1 MRQRPLIPGNRTFIS
16 RLDDFST
23 LLRYLSPLAG
33 EKSQMSDV
41 VEIYSARGDQSI
53 REGALDYS
61 NTITTKGQA
70 EADAVDRCKRDRTVR
85 KIAYY
90 IVRDDGSFK
99 TLFAYDNPE
108 PVSLISDRARRQ
120 MADPAP
126 RMKGKPPSAK
136 SKKKPKLVDR
146 LIDALKE

>member
-1 MRQRPLIPGNRTFIS
+1 
-16 RLDDFST
+16 
-23 LLRYLSPLAG
+23 
-33 EKSQMSDV
+33 MSDV

-53 REGALDYS
+53 RDGALDYS
-61 NTITTKGQA
+61 STITTKGQA

-99 TLFAYDNPE
+99 TLFSYENPE
-108 PVSLISDRARRQ
+108 PVSLISDRACRQ

-126 RMKGKPPSAK
+126 RMKGKPPSKA
-136 SKKKPKLVDR
+136 KKKPKLVDR

>member
-1 MRQRPLIPGNRTFIS
+1 
-16 RLDDFST
+16 
-23 LLRYLSPLAG
+23 
-33 EKSQMSDV
+33 MSDV

-53 REGALDYS
+53 RDGALDYS

-70 EADAVDRCKRDRTVR
+70 EADAVARCQRDRTVR

-108 PVSLISDRARRQ
+108 PISLISDRARRQ

-126 RMKGKPPSAK
+126 RMKGKPASSK

-146 LIDALKE
+146 LIEALKE